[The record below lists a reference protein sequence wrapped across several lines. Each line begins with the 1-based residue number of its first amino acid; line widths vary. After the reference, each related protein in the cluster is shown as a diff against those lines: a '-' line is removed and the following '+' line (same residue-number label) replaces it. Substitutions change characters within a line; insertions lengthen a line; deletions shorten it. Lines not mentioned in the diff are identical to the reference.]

1 MLNGVWWVAENK
13 WMESEEAIQN
23 ELLEQLNLPSATFKS
38 TPSST
43 DIGTTAD
50 IEYYDDEVLVDDGD
64 MDELIDKPEPMNDKR
79 LPVTD
84 TKEGRETETPRLEM
98 TELDTK
104 SRTPGN
110 DPKKRV
116 PANVNT
122 GGKKVED
129 SDEEM
134 TPRSILASKKRKEN
148 RRRNHNKSVTFSKEE
163 AENDELFGEFQG
175 MAPLEEDTPTT
186 RTEDLQDFDDSDITE
201 EQVNF
206 YDELFSKY
214 LTMSFRKWKQPL
226 INAYPDGTILATL
239 EDSDLE
245 SIIPRRP
252 IRTRIIKE
260 AKKLVKILDE
270 QAAQSRQEHQY
281 GDSFL
286 GAPDDISEDDDDN
299 FQNR

>member
-50 IEYYDDEVLVDDGD
+50 IEYDDDEVLVDDGD

-110 DPKKRV
+110 DPKKR
-116 PANVNT
+116 
-122 GGKKVED
+122 D

-148 RRRNHNKSVTFSKEE
+148 RRRTHNKSVTFSRED
-163 AENDELFGEFQG
+163 AENDMFGDFEA
-175 MAPLEEDTPTT
+175 MASLEED
-186 RTEDLQDFDDSDITE
+186 
-201 EQVNF
+201 
-206 YDELFSKY
+206 
-214 LTMSFRKWKQPL
+214 
-226 INAYPDGTILATL
+226 G
-239 EDSDLE
+239 
-245 SIIPRRP
+245 
-252 IRTRIIKE
+252 
-260 AKKLVKILDE
+260 
-270 QAAQSRQEHQY
+270 
-281 GDSFL
+281 
-286 GAPDDISEDDDDN
+286 
-299 FQNR
+299 

>member
-50 IEYYDDEVLVDDGD
+50 IEYDDDEVLVDDGD

-148 RRRNHNKSVTFSKEE
+148 RRRTHNKSVTFSRED
-163 AENDELFGEFQG
+163 AENDMFGDFEA
-175 MAPLEEDTPTT
+175 MASLEEDGTT
-186 RTEDLQDFDDSDITE
+186 GRSDGDDLFPISDDSDVTE

-206 YDELFSKY
+206 YDELFKKY

-226 INAYPDGTILATL
+226 MEAYPDGTVLATL
-239 EDSDLE
+239 EE
-245 SIIPRRP
+245 S
-252 IRTRIIKE
+252 
-260 AKKLVKILDE
+260 AL
-270 QAAQSRQEHQY
+270 
-281 GDSFL
+281 
-286 GAPDDISEDDDDN
+286 
-299 FQNR
+299 